1 MSAFSNAT
9 RTPFGI
15 ILPLSEVKDRA
26 IVDALDKCGG
36 NYRLAARLLGIG
48 KSTIYRIART
58 YNYQAPGVQAE
69 PLMSISQCKSSLDLR
84 ERTLNP

>member
-1 MSAFSNAT
+1 
-9 RTPFGI
+9 
-15 ILPLSEVKDRA
+15 
-26 IVDALDKCGG
+26 VDALNKCGG

-58 YNYQAPGVQAE
+58 YNYQAPRVQAE

>member
-1 MSAFSNAT
+1 MSAFSNAI

-15 ILPLSEVKDRA
+15 ILPLSEVKARA
-26 IVDALDKCGG
+26 IVDALNKCGG

-58 YNYQAPGVQAE
+58 YNYQAPRVQAE